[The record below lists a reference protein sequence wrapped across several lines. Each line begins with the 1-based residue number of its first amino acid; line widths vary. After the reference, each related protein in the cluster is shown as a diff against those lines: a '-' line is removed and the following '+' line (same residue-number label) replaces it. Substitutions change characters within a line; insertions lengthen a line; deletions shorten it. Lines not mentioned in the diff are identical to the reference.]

1 MAEMSIYKKIK
12 EIIVKDGQLP
22 ADFSLETEEFA
33 NGIKFA
39 PGAKEGVL
47 RHHSS
52 GQGGSS
58 IFPKTLKGYMSKP
71 EAFALKHFEDK
82 EADDFSTATEGK
94 VILNYIQL
102 HKQDFPAQKLF
113 SMAHF
118 FVLNGTK
125 PESVKL
131 GLMLMRLFRL
141 QPKEIAKVKDSLVTL
156 GYYEDFT
163 GYVLDNMMYWDN
175 DARQEIL
182 FDYAQK
188 LNGWG
193 KINVMGLLEAD
204 TEEKKSWILKHGC
217 KNSVMCNYLAMTCA
231 AKSGIYER
239 LAEGNLSDEE
249 MIGVRDIIGGLVED
263 GPAASLADLKNPSGL
278 IVAYF
283 LQLKGKALDIETIDL
298 LYGIKLYFETRELE
312 KADTIAAM
320 VDELVASM
328 NVNVMIKDA
337 LPEKTFLCLRIS
349 SLRNEDLS
357 EELYE
362 LLRNDFTKYF
372 RYSTYI
378 LIKDTKTEDF
388 FDLCDLNIKEEDYPV
403 GMGDLQIFKPENEK
417 ALPLDIVV
425 QYLDKFPNK
434 GKKMIK
440 ICLNSP
446 VIRWRNVAAKALLGW
461 EDELS
466 KKLSNIDEELY
477 NMVVDVNGKEVSKL
491 TKEMLMKMV
500 L

>member
-1 MAEMSIYKKIK
+1 MAGMSIYKIIK
-12 EIIVKDGQLP
+12 DEIIKNGTLP
-22 ADFSLETEEFA
+22 TDFELETEEFTG
-33 NGIKFA
+33 GIRFA

-52 GQGGSS
+52 GQGGNS
-58 IFPKTLKGYMSKP
+58 IFPETLKGYMSKS
-71 EAFALKHFEDK
+71 EDFALKHFEK
-82 EADDFSTATEGK
+82 EEAEGFSTATEGN
-94 VILNYIQL
+94 VIMNYIRL
-102 HKQDFPAQKLF
+102 HQQEFPAQKLF
-113 SMAHF
+113 GMARF
-118 FVLNGTK
+118 FVMNGTK

-131 GLMLMRLFRL
+131 GLALMRLFKL
-141 QPKEIAKVKDSLVTL
+141 QPTEIAKVKDVLVTL

-163 GYVLDNMMYWDN
+163 GYVLDNMVHWEN
-175 DARQEIL
+175 SERQEIL
-182 FDYAQK
+182 FDYAKK
-188 LNGWG
+188 LHGWG
-193 KINVMGLLEAD
+193 KINVVSLLEAD
-204 TEEKKSWILKHGC
+204 TEEKRKWILCYGC
-217 KNSVMCNYLAMTCA
+217 KNSVMYNYLAMVCA
-231 AKSGIYER
+231 VKSKLYER